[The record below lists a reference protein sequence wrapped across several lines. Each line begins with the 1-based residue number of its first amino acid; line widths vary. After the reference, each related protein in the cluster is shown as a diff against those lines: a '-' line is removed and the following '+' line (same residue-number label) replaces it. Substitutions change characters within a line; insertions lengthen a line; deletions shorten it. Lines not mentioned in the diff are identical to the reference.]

1 MIQAANQEALRRLK
15 QASPRLVDVRPAGE
29 VLEDFDR
36 QTILHAGPPVA
47 YERMC
52 APMREA
58 VHGVLCYEGW
68 RRIGRMPPLWRPAA
82 RFAFSPATSGGW

>member
-36 QTILHAGPPVA
+36 QTILHATA
-47 YERMC
+47 
-52 APMREA
+52 
-58 VHGVLCYEGW
+58 
-68 RRIGRMPPLWRPAA
+68 
-82 RFAFSPATSGGW
+82 GGL